1 MKKINRFSHLMPDE
15 VGLTIKLSNDGRLNA
30 SMGFCLSEDISPDRA
45 DALLDLMYGALAL
58 IEDSPEMLLA
68 YGAAIRPPNKQ
79 ELHEVVFEPDYD
91 LVKKDPEL
99 TEKLT
104 NVIPFTSRRKQ

>member
-1 MKKINRFSHLMPDE
+1 
-15 VGLTIKLSNDGRLNA
+15 
-30 SMGFCLSEDISPDRA
+30 
-45 DALLDLMYGALAL
+45 
-58 IEDSPEMLLA
+58 MLLA

-99 TEKLT
+99 TKKLT

>member
-1 MKKINRFSHLMPDE
+1 MKRNNRFNHLMPDE
-15 VGLTIKLSNDGRLNA
+15 VGLIIKLTNDGKLNA

-58 IEDSPEMLLA
+58 IEDCPEMLMA
-68 YGAAIRPPNKQ
+68 YGAAIRPASKQ
-79 ELHEVVFEPDYD
+79 GLQEVVFDPDYN
-91 LVKKDPEL
+91 LIKKDPKL
-99 TEKLT
+99 TEKLN

>member
-1 MKKINRFSHLMPDE
+1 MNKINRFNHLMPDE

-99 TEKLT
+99 TKKLT